1 MLVLSRKA
9 GQELVLGDNVRITIT
24 KISGNRVTLGVTAP
38 DDVRIIRGE
47 LETIVKSFEDDD
59 AEGTTRSAR
68 SKRGIEFE
76 LATEIDADDPPS
88 GARAGVVLSRGGP
101 LADAINQF

>member
-38 DDVRIIRGE
+38 DSVRIIRGE
-47 LETIVKSFEDDD
+47 LEPIVKAFEGGEIEVEVATEADEDD
-59 AEGTTRSAR
+59 A
-68 SKRGIEFE
+68 
-76 LATEIDADDPPS
+76 ADPVHP
-88 GARAGVVLSRGGP
+88 GFVLRHGGP
-101 LADAINQF
+101 LAGAANQLS

>member
-47 LETIVKSFEDDD
+47 LESIVKSFEDDD
-59 AEGTTRSAR
+59 GEGTTRGAR
-68 SKRGIEFE
+68 NKRGIEFE
-76 LATEIDADDPPS
+76 LATETDSDDSPS
-88 GARAGVVLSRGGP
+88 GVRAGVVLSRGGP